1 MAWYDRYKNLGI
13 YNDRDQISTKGIK
26 TRRYIDETQKTG
38 TQNTTKRLNNA
49 RKQREG
55 YGTENKEADENT
67 RKRVENAFQKA
78 RPKRFLRNGGD

>member
-26 TRRYIDETQKTG
+26 TRRYINETQETG
-38 TQNTTKRLNNA
+38 IKSTTKRLNNA

-67 RKRVENAFQKA
+67 RKRVKKVFEDNRYKRFQK
-78 RPKRFLRNGGD
+78 